1 MRVLP
6 PAALRALCTFAA
18 FSFVRV
24 ATPAWCGRD
33 AEAWYT
39 GNPEVTHGLAA
50 EVLAFEEED
59 SRIRHDAPKD
69 RYTGEWALV
78 THQMIALGLG
88 QLIVANPADRPRYA
102 APLRAAALRSFLP
115 EMRDFGTEAW
125 DGEDALSNLSSSHGH
140 AYLAYA
146 ALAVGM
152 ARWLDPSGF
161 PASVA
166 RDHDALIAAYE
177 RRLLEA
183 PNAIIET
190 YPGQAFPTDI
200 AAVAAAIAM
209 HARATGADHRKV
221 LLHWVSGVRKAQI
234 DPASG
239 FVHQR
244 LQTNGQPLD
253 VPRGSGTG
261 LAAYY
266 ASFVDGPLT
275 RDLTD
280 ALAREERTFAGFG
293 AIGEFVPLP
302 ANSPLA
308 KRPYGHGDI
317 DSGPVIF
324 GVSVAA
330 TGFSLAPLRNGF
342 HDGTGRNH
350 DAFVRVFR
358 TTSLFG
364 MPATLGTGG
373 ATRFRSGGP
382 IGNALLFAMLTARP
396 LPILDEQVRRA
407 REEVRP

>member
-1 MRVLP
+1 MKVLP

-18 FSFVRV
+18 FSLVRFV
-24 ATPAWCGRD
+24 TPAWCGRD

-39 GNPEVTHGLAA
+39 GNPVITQGLAA

-59 SRIRHDAPKD
+59 SRIRHEAPKD

-88 QLIVANPADRPRYA
+88 QLMVANPADRARYA
-102 APLRAAALRSFLP
+102 EPLRSAALRSFLP
-115 EMRDFGTEAW
+115 EMRGFGRDAW
-125 DGEDALSNLSSSHGH
+125 DGEDALASLSSSHGH

-161 PASVA
+161 PADVA

-177 RRLLEA
+177 RRLLAA
-183 PNAIIET
+183 PDAIIET

-209 HARATGADHRKV
+209 HGRATGTDHRKV
-221 LLHWVSGVRKAQI
+221 LLHWVSGVRRAQV

-244 LQTNGQPLD
+244 LQTNGRPLD

-266 ASFVDGPLT
+266 AGFVDGGLA

-302 ANSPLA
+302 ANSP
-308 KRPYGHGDI
+308 
-317 DSGPVIF
+317 S
-324 GVSVAA
+324 
-330 TGFSLAPLRNGF
+330 
-342 HDGTGRNH
+342 
-350 DAFVRVFR
+350 
-358 TTSLFG
+358 
-364 MPATLGTGG
+364 
-373 ATRFRSGGP
+373 
-382 IGNALLFAMLTARP
+382 
-396 LPILDEQVRRA
+396 RRA
-407 REEVRP
+407 PTAMATSTRAR